1 MAELADAGDLKSP
14 GGNAVRVRSPP
25 PAPIEFWEKV
35 ASAAFSHIRRIF
47 MLLIIHFLIIAV
59 LAVLGLVFRK
69 GKGTFLIAGYNT
81 ASKAAKE
88 KIDEKK
94 LCRYMS
100 RLMFVLA
107 GCWLIIAACE
117 IFGKI
122 WLLWLGLAMF
132 LISVLIGIIY
142 MNTGGRISK

>member
-1 MAELADAGDLKSP
+1 
-14 GGNAVRVRSPP
+14 
-25 PAPIEFWEKV
+25 
-35 ASAAFSHIRRIF
+35 

-88 KIDEKK
+88 KIDEKE

>member
-1 MAELADAGDLKSP
+1 
-14 GGNAVRVRSPP
+14 
-25 PAPIEFWEKV
+25 
-35 ASAAFSHIRRIF
+35 

-81 ASKAAKE
+81 ASKAAKD
-88 KIDEKK
+88 KIDENK

>member
-1 MAELADAGDLKSP
+1 
-14 GGNAVRVRSPP
+14 
-25 PAPIEFWEKV
+25 
-35 ASAAFSHIRRIF
+35 
-47 MLLIIHFLIIAV
+47 
-59 LAVLGLVFRK
+59 
-69 GKGTFLIAGYNT
+69 
-81 ASKAAKE
+81 
-88 KIDEKK
+88 
-94 LCRYMS
+94 MS

-122 WLLWLGLAMF
+122 WLLWLGQAMF